1 MLRRLKLRL
10 GERNLAFKRL
20 PMLDGEKGGDAIR
33 SFGDKDDGR
42 MAGELGWEEI
52 VSIDDS

>member
-20 PMLDGEKGGDAIR
+20 PMLEGEKGGDAIR

-42 MAGELGWEEI
+42 MAGELGCEEI

>member
-20 PMLDGEKGGDAIR
+20 PMLEGDKGGVAIK
-33 SFGDKDDGR
+33 SFGDKNEWR
-42 MAGELGWEEI
+42 MAGELGCEEI